1 MDESMKRRRVCSE
14 RRNEKSKEVSLS
26 SGLLSLPDEVAL
38 NCLAHVSR
46 LDLAALAVASKCHRS
61 LVVSPQLW
69 DLRRFKGSTEPSLY
83 VCLHILPEP
92 NPRWFILNP
101 MQRRLKPI
109 RSNRY
114 EEAQSLSSFV
124 VIDWGIFI
132 IGGIRN
138 GEPTADVFF
147 LDCFEHSWKRLQSM
161 YVPRAS
167 ATACLIGKKIYV
179 FGGCGDEADSFNWVE
194 VFDLE
199 TQTWEVLFVFTPK
212 MPLNIE
218 HSVVI
223 DKELVYAVDDEG
235 QDFSFSPSKR
245 LFWTSGM
252 TDSKPG
258 HRSDWCVIGKLLFC
272 RGTRGRILWC
282 DPEDGFDWEE
292 VKGLEDF
299 QDSFCG
305 SVQPWGLGK
314 TKVQYDIN
322 KLCPDPAGN
331 IVIFWNNPDSL
342 ELWSAV
348 ISLESCNGGLEIK
361 GKIEWSGAVFKL
373 DPLSKSSYSV
383 NVLYSA
389 YVNA

>member
-1 MDESMKRRRVCSE
+1 MRRVI
-14 RRNEKSKEVSLS
+14 KEVSLS
-26 SGLLSLPDEVAL
+26 SGLWSLPDEVAL

-61 LVVSPQLW
+61 LVVSPHLW
-69 DLRRFKGSTEPSLY
+69 DLRYLKGSIEPSLY

-114 EEAQSLSSFV
+114 EEAHSLSSFV

-132 IGGIRN
+132 IGGVRN
-138 GEPTADVFF
+138 GEPTTDVFF
-147 LDCFEHSWKRLQSM
+147 LDCFEHSWNRLQSM

-179 FGGCGDEADSFNWVE
+179 FGGCGDEADSLNWAE
-194 VFDLE
+194 
-199 TQTWEVLFVFTPK
+199 
-212 MPLNIE
+212 
-218 HSVVI
+218 
-223 DKELVYAVDDEG
+223 
-235 QDFSFSPSKR
+235 
-245 LFWTSGM
+245 TSGK

-258 HRSDWCVIGKLLFC
+258 HRSDWCVIGKLLFF

-282 DPEDGFDWEE
+282 DPDDGFDWEE

-305 SVQPWGLGK
+305 LIQPWGLAK

-322 KLCPDPAGN
+322 KLCTDPAGN

-348 ISLESCNGGLEIK
+348 ISLKSCNGGSEIK
-361 GKIEWSGAVFKL
+361 GNIEWSSAVFKL
-373 DPLSKSSYSV
+373 DPLSTSSYSV

>member
-138 GEPTADVFF
+138 GEPTSDVFF
-147 LDCFEHSWKRLQSM
+147 LDCFEHSWNRLQSM

-179 FGGCGDEADSFNWVE
+179 FGGCGDEADSFNW
-194 VFDLE
+194 
-199 TQTWEVLFVFTPK
+199 VLFVFTPK

-282 DPEDGFDWEE
+282 DPEDGFDWKE

-322 KLCPDPAGN
+322 KLCTDPAGN